1 MIVTVARKGRV
12 ATASLRG
19 KTRALAFQFSHH
31 NLDTALLEKTPMKTP
46 ALCQTLLAIATCLLV
61 ATPAVAKITR
71 FEVSTTT
78 PYGTFKNGDF
88 VRINGTVT
96 GELPAADPIPGL
108 DRAAKNARGMVA
120 YQAPFVLIVP
130 KDKTAGNGALLI
142 DVPNRG
148 RAITHGLYNSPRE
161 PVLPVGS
168 WEAGNRFL
176 QDHGFGVG
184 MLQWELGQ
192 GITLPSFIDDK
203 GATRYAEG
211 AGVAAI
217 RDFADFL
224 RSAKQDD
231 SGAVNPV
238 AGRFDRTLVFG
249 YSQTARV
256 IKTMLVEGLTQVDGR
271 RVFDGMHINASASG
285 LANIMATGT
294 GPESGTFFTPRFTH
308 PEFRGVTEEPL
319 SYADISA
326 RATARGHALPKMLV
340 TNMTTDYYS
349 IRASLA
355 RTGAQGVAD
364 LPIPAHVRIYDVA
377 GGSHSRADK
386 QSCDMPPG
394 RLDFFPIMRA
404 TLLNLD
410 AWVKAGTEPPP
421 SRLMPLEPRP
431 TQASLLQTPAHLS
444 GAIVQAPKLDADGNA
459 LGGVRLPDMEAP
471 LGTHGAQNLPLSSR
485 PCNLDA
491 AYIAFARTAAERAAG
506 DKRPA
511 VTERY
516 ANKEDYV
523 ARIREA
529 ARKLVAQRLMSEADA
544 LEAERA
550 AQAVAA
556 W

>member
-1 MIVTVARKGRV
+1 
-12 ATASLRG
+12 L
-19 KTRALAFQFSHH
+19 QFSPH
-31 NLDTALLEKTPMKTP
+31 NLDPTLLEKTAMKKLSLCKILLTIATSVFVITP
-46 ALCQTLLAIATCLLV
+46 AA
-61 ATPAVAKITR
+61 AKITR
-71 FEVSTTT
+71 FDVTSTA
-78 PYGTFKNGDF
+78 PYGSFKNGDF

-96 GELPAADPIPGL
+96 GELPHTDPIPGL
-108 DRAAKNARGMVA
+108 AQAAKNARGMVE
-120 YQAPFVLIVP
+120 YKAPFVLIVP
-130 KDKTAGNGALLI
+130 KDKAAGNGALLI

-176 QDHGFGVG
+176 QDNGFGVA

-192 GITLPSFIDDK
+192 GITLPSFVDVS

-231 SGAVNPV
+231 SGAANPV

-319 SYADISA
+319 TYADISA
-326 RATARGHALPKMLV
+326 RVTARGHGLPKMLV

-355 RTGAQGVAD
+355 RTSAQGTAD
-364 LPIPAHVRIYDVA
+364 LPIPPHVRIYDVA

-386 QSCDMPPG
+386 QNCDRPPG

-431 TQASLLQTPAHLS
+431 TQASLLQTPAHLPT
-444 GAIVQAPKLDADGNA
+444 AIVQAPKLDADGNA

-491 AYIAFARTAAERAAG
+491 AYIAFAPTVATRAAG
-506 DKRPA
+506 DTRPA
-511 VTERY
+511 LAERY

-523 ARIREA
+523 ARIRAA
-529 ARKLVAQRLMSEADA
+529 ARKLVEQRLMNEADA
-544 LEAERA
+544 QEVERA
-550 AQAVAA
+550 AQAVTA